1 MVNDEPLFRQLKH
14 SQTLPT
20 KIHPF
25 IFNIIIQGSKR
36 RLLKWTE
43 FDLNIFF
50 IYLSRKNK
58 TVILGQTSMLFG
70 KFSKEHFVAG
80 QRGCRVLKHRL
91 QRDVFFCTKKCLE
104 IWQLGSIWP
113 TFLERILHLQ
123 GNYPFFSLAPPVPC
137 PGKGKAMEWLSV
149 QWPFS
154 PDSQALDLQL
164 LLFNIY

>member
-123 GNYPFFSLAPPVPC
+123 GNYPFFFGPACSVSRKREGYGVTQCTMALLPRLAGIRSAV
-137 PGKGKAMEWLSV
+137 V
-149 QWPFS
+149 
-154 PDSQALDLQL
+154 
-164 LLFNIY
+164 II